1 MCLCLI
7 CVLPRHK
14 TYKSYVLK
22 IKKAEKFALICMEEK
37 YLFDFAWKTLAK
49 KKRMFSHW
57 QILSSCVS
65 NETEG
70 IESLVHFFVS
80 TLLLLMAAKKNA
92 ACLRGSCLLSLFSI
106 GMVDYACHTPL
117 K

>member
-49 KKRMFSHW
+49 KKECF
-57 QILSSCVS
+57 L
-65 NETEG
+65 
-70 IESLVHFFVS
+70 
-80 TLLLLMAAKKNA
+80 
-92 ACLRGSCLLSLFSI
+92 I
-106 GMVDYACHTPL
+106 GRYYLHCF
-117 K
+117 